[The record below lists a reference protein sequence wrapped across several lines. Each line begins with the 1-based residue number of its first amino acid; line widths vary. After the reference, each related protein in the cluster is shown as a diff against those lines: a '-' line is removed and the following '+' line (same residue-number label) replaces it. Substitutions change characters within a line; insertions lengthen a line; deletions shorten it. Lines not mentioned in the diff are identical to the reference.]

1 MTRILDALAFS
12 SLWVAAAAMSLA
24 AASSRSFGAR
34 PRVALLAF
42 VFAGTL
48 AVYSVD
54 RLRDVARDRLTAP
67 VRSVWVERH
76 RKGIAGM
83 AAIAALLA
91 GICGIALGPVAI
103 ATAAVA
109 GGLGAFH
116 RRMKHVPFAKA
127 LYVSAA
133 WVAVTVV
140 LPAALAR
147 PLPSHPGSV
156 VRAGVSTHGSTAKI
170 RFQSRFMLITTHPR
184 AFASSRSDDENV
196 PTWVSGSPAAGP

>member
-1 MTRILDALAFS
+1 YGVERRRD
-12 SLWVAAAAMSLA
+12 
-24 AASSRSFGAR
+24 GAR
-34 PRVALLAF
+34 
-42 VFAGTL
+42 G
-48 AVYSVD
+48 
-54 RLRDVARDRLTAP
+54 RLTAP

-147 PLPSHPGSV
+147 PLPSAAALG
-156 VRAGVSTHGSTAKI
+156 RAAATLGPPPLPNAI
-170 RFQSRFMLITTHPR
+170 P
-184 AFASSRSDDENV
+184 
-196 PTWVSGSPAAGP
+196 SP

>member
-1 MTRILDALAFS
+1 MLAPSRTPAAPNTASRCIAPSDRLALQRSGRSPGTVSSALPRHQRRPLRQPDEGPSLLLPWERTAAPRAPGYGPAHGMTRILDALAFS

-76 RKGIAGM
+76 RKGFAGM

-91 GICGIALGPVAI
+91 G
-103 ATAAVA
+103 
-109 GGLGAFH
+109 
-116 RRMKHVPFAKA
+116 
-127 LYVSAA
+127 
-133 WVAVTVV
+133 
-140 LPAALAR
+140 
-147 PLPSHPGSV
+147 
-156 VRAGVSTHGSTAKI
+156 
-170 RFQSRFMLITTHPR
+170 
-184 AFASSRSDDENV
+184 
-196 PTWVSGSPAAGP
+196 